1 MVAKLNSDKQQ
12 LVIEL
17 SKLKKEVNTLMLVPG
32 PGSSGPLIK
41 QADGNSTNEQ

>member
-1 MVAKLNSDKQQ
+1 MVTKINLVEQP

-17 SKLKKEVNTLMLVPG
+17 LKLTKEVNTLMLVPG